1 MTDNTNNKTQSKS
14 SIVILI
20 AVIAVISGVIGF
32 GLYQNYSKNNTNTP
46 DEITITQI
54 PTTEEQTTQEVTTVA
69 PTTAEPTTE
78 KPTEKPTTSPPTTEQ
93 PTTLFSN
100 NAKEIYSAY
109 CDVINNNETQ
119 TYCVYDINHDGI
131 KEIII
136 ELGVTTLEQ
145 RYDVYSYDDS
155 KGGAYY
161 TGTLNGS
168 SLLYESYSGYLKGF
182 WAKMGS
188 YIFYDITL
196 KNGRTEE
203 TIVINDY
210 TTGEYPPI
218 DGNQLTQSYPNDF
231 NLLVNEI
238 LYGEI

>member
-1 MTDNTNNKTQSKS
+1 MADNTNNKTQSKS

-20 AVIAVISGVIGF
+20 AVIVVIAGVIGF
-32 GLYQNYSKNNTNTP
+32 GLYQNYSKTHTNTP
-46 DEITITQI
+46 DEITTTQI

-109 CDVINNNETQ
+109 CDVINKNETQ
-119 TYCVYDINHDGI
+119 MYYVYDINHDGI

-136 ELGVTTLEQ
+136 QLGIGTLNT
-145 RYDVYSYDDS
+145 RFDVYSYDNS

-161 TGTLNGS
+161 TGTINGS
-168 SLLYESYSGYLKGF
+168 RLFYESYQGNLKSF
-182 WAKMGS
+182 WAKQGS
-188 YIFYDITL
+188 YCFYDITL

>member
-1 MTDNTNNKTQSKS
+1 MTDNKNNKS

-20 AVIAVISGVIGF
+20 AVIAVIAGVIGF

-46 DEITITQI
+46 DEITTKQI
-54 PTTEEQTTQEVTTVA
+54 ATTEMQTTQEVTTVA
-69 PTTAEPTTE
+69 PTTEEPTTEEPTTE
-78 KPTEKPTTSPPTTEQ
+78 KPTEKPTTAPQETEQ

-100 NAKEIYSAY
+100 NEKEIYSAY
-109 CDVINNNETQ
+109 CDVISNNETQ

-161 TGTLNGS
+161 TGTINGS
-168 SLLYESYSGYLKGF
+168 RLFYESYDGNLKSF
-182 WAKMGS
+182 WARQGS
-188 YIFYDITL
+188 YCFFDITL
-196 KNGRTEE
+196 KNDRTEE
-203 TIVINDY
+203 IKIINDY
-210 TTGEYPPI
+210 TTGEYPAI
-218 DGNQLTQSYPNDF
+218 DGTEVYFSQPGDLSY
-231 NLLVNEI
+231 LESEI
-238 LYGEI
+238 LN

>member
-1 MTDNTNNKTQSKS
+1 MPENNNKNQSKS

-20 AVIAVISGVIGF
+20 AVVVVIAGVLGF
-32 GLYQNYSKNNTNTP
+32 GLYQNYSKSNTNTP
-46 DEITITQI
+46 DEISTTQI
-54 PTTEEQTTQEVTTVA
+54 QTTEQQTTQEVTTVA
-69 PTTAEPTTE
+69 PTTEEPTTE
-78 KPTEKPTTSPPTTEQ
+78 KPTEPPTTAQ

-109 CDVINNNETQ
+109 CDVINNNDTQ
-119 TYCVYDINHDGI
+119 QYCIYDINHDGV
-131 KEIII
+131 KEIILN
-136 ELGVTTLEQ
+136 LGVTTIEQ
-145 RYDVYSYDDS
+145 HYDVYSYDTS

-168 SLLYESYSGYLKGF
+168 SLLYESYSGNLKGF

-188 YIFYDITL
+188 YCFYDITL

-210 TTGEYPPI
+210 TTGDYPPI
-218 DGNQLTQSYPNDF
+218 DGNELTQSYPNDF
-231 NLLVNEI
+231 NLLVSEI
-238 LYGEI
+238 LYGDI